1 MTALLLSLVI
11 IVGIVSI
18 VQMLRV
24 FDLSNAL
31 KGTDEIQVNDQET
44 NNIRWA
50 FVVFFLGFFAFFIYL
65 VASFGDQLLPQ
76 SASLHGLEYDWLMD
90 LNMIIIITAA
100 GITHILL
107 MVFLFKYAKNVS
119 PKATFV
125 THNNRLELIWT
136 TTPAVVLTIIV
147 IYGISAWNS
156 MLMDKPE
163 DSINIE
169 LYARQFDWTARYAGE
184 DNQLGKANFRMI
196 STANA
201 LGVINSSSIDDRLNE
216 YDDQISE
223 LEASREKVFP
233 GGVSDDEILD
243 NIILVKKN
251 RAAVLQYEEQS
262 KNENFNIAND
272 DIITKVEFHIPVN
285 KSVNFSIRSQ
295 DVLHSAYMPHFRAQM
310 NAVPGVITH
319 FYFTPIITT
328 KEMKKITGNPDFDY
342 LLLCNKICGA
352 AHYNMQMNI
361 IVETEEEYNK
371 WLAEQPKFNVAQ
383 AQ

>member
-90 LNMIIIITAA
+90 LNMIIIIAAA

-107 MVFLFKYAKNVS
+107 MVFLFKYAKNVI

-196 STANA
+196 STTNA

-216 YDDQISE
+216 YDDQIFE

-262 KNENFNIAND
+262 KNENFDIAND

>member
-1 MTALLLSLVI
+1 MTVLLLSLVI
-11 IVGIVSI
+11 ILGIVSI

-50 FVVFFLGFFAFFIYL
+50 FVVFFLGFFAFFVYL
-65 VASFGDQLLPQ
+65 VVSFGDQLLPQ
-76 SASLHGLEYDWLMD
+76 SASLHGIEYDWLMD

-100 GITHILL
+100 GLTHVLL
-107 MVFLFKYAKNVS
+107 MVFIFKYAKNVS

-196 STANA
+196 STTNA
-201 LGVINSSSIDDRLNE
+201 LGVINNSTIDDRLNE
-216 YDDQISE
+216 YDDQIAE
-223 LEASREKVFP
+223 LEASREKVFQ
-233 GGVSDDEILD
+233 GGASDDEILD
-243 NIILVKKN
+243 KIILVKKN

-262 KNENFNIAND
+262 RNENFDIAND
-272 DIITKVEFHIPVN
+272 DIITKTEFHIPVN
-285 KSVNFSIRSQ
+285 RSVNFSIRSQ

-310 NAVPGVITH
+310 NAVPGVITN
-319 FYFTPIITT
+319 FYFTPIVTT
-328 KEMKKITGNPDFDY
+328 EEMKKITGNPEFDY

-371 WLAEQPKFNVAQ
+371 WLSEQPKFNVAQ

>member
-11 IVGIVSI
+11 ILGIVSI

-24 FDLSNAL
+24 FDLSNAI
-31 KGTDEIQVNDQET
+31 KGTDEIHVNNQET

-50 FVVFFLGFFAFFIYL
+50 FVVFFVGFFAFFIYL
-65 VASFGDQLLPQ
+65 VAEFGDQLLPQ
-76 SASLHGLEYDWLMD
+76 SASAHGVDYDWLMNF
-90 LNMIIIITAA
+90 NMLIIT
-100 GITHILL
+100 IVFVVTHIIL
-107 MVFLFKYAKNVS
+107 MVFIVKYAKNVS

-147 IYGISAWNS
+147 IYGISTWNS

-184 DNQLGKANFRMI
+184 DNILGKANFRMI
-196 STANA
+196 SATNA
-201 LGVINSSSIDDRLNE
+201 LGIINSSTIDDRLNQ
-216 YDDQISE
+216 YDDQIAE

-233 GGVSDDEILD
+233 GGVSDEEILD
-243 NIILVKKN
+243 KIILVKKN
-251 RAAVLQYEEQS
+251 RSAVLKYEEQS
-262 KNENFNIAND
+262 KNENFDVADD
-272 DIITKVEFHIPVN
+272 DILTKVEFHIPVN
-285 KSVNFSIRSQ
+285 RSINFSIRSQ
-295 DVLHSAYMPHFRAQM
+295 DVIHSAYMPHFRAQM
-310 NAVPGVITH
+310 NAVPGVITN
-319 FYFTPIITT
+319 FYFTPIVTT
-328 KEMKKITGNPDFDY
+328 KEMRKITGNPDFDY

-371 WLAEQPKFNVAQ
+371 WLLEQPKFNVAQ

>member
-196 STANA
+196 STTNA

-216 YDDQISE
+216 YDDQIFE

-371 WLAEQPKFNVAQ
+371 WLSEQPKFNVAQ

>member
-196 STANA
+196 STTNA

-216 YDDQISE
+216 YDDQIFE

-262 KNENFNIAND
+262 KNENFDIAND

-371 WLAEQPKFNVAQ
+371 WLSEQPKFNVAQ

>member
-1 MTALLLSLVI
+1 MTALLFSLVI

-65 VASFGDQLLPQ
+65 VASYGDQLLPQ

-100 GITHILL
+100 GLTHILL
-107 MVFLFKYAKNVS
+107 MVFIFKYAKNVS

-196 STANA
+196 STTNA

-216 YDDQISE
+216 YDDKIFE

-262 KNENFNIAND
+262 KNENFDIAND

>member
-196 STANA
+196 STTNA

-216 YDDQISE
+216 YDDQIFE

>member
-196 STANA
+196 STTNA

-216 YDDQISE
+216 YDDQIFE

-262 KNENFNIAND
+262 KNENFDIAND

>member
-1 MTALLLSLVI
+1 MTALLFSLVI
-11 IVGIVSI
+11 ILGIVSI

-65 VASFGDQLLPQ
+65 VVLYGDQLLPQ

-100 GITHILL
+100 GLTHILL
-107 MVFLFKYAKNVS
+107 MVFIFKYAKNVS

-196 STANA
+196 STTNA

-216 YDDQISE
+216 YDDEISE

-262 KNENFNIAND
+262 KNENFDIAND

-371 WLAEQPKFNVAQ
+371 WLEDQPKFNVAQ

>member
-11 IVGIVSI
+11 ILGIVAI

-24 FDLSNAL
+24 FDLSNSL
-31 KGTDEIQVNDQET
+31 KGEDEIQVNNQET

-65 VASFGDQLLPQ
+65 VVAFGDQLLPV
-76 SASLHGLEYDWLMD
+76 SASEHGVEYDWLMNF
-90 LNMIIIITAA
+90 NMIIITIVFVV
-100 GITHILL
+100 THIIL
-107 MVFLFKYAKNVS
+107 MVFVVKYAKTVS

-136 TTPAVVLTIIV
+136 TTPAIVLTIII
-147 IYGISAWNS
+147 IYGISTWNS
-156 MLMDKPE
+156 MTMDKPK

-184 DNQLGKANFRMI
+184 DNTLGKANYRMI
-196 STANA
+196 SATNA
-201 LGVINSSSIDDRLNE
+201 LGIINKNTIDERLNQ
-216 YDDQISE
+216 YDEKLQE
-223 LEASREKVFP
+223 LEESRAKVYP
-233 GGVSDDEILD
+233 GGASDEDILEQ
-243 NIILVKKN
+243 IKLVKKN
-251 RAAVLQYEEQS
+251 RAAVVQYKEQS
-262 KNENFNIAND
+262 KTENFDVAND

-295 DVLHSAYMPHFRAQM
+295 DVIHSAFMPHFRAQM
-310 NAVPGVITH
+310 NAVPGVITSL
-319 FYFTPIITT
+319 YFTPIVTT
-328 KEMKKITGNPDFDY
+328 KEMKEITGNPDFEY

-371 WLAEQPKFNVAQ
+371 WLAEQPRFNVAQ

>member
-1 MTALLLSLVI
+1 
-11 IVGIVSI
+11 
-18 VQMLRV
+18 
-24 FDLSNAL
+24 
-31 KGTDEIQVNDQET
+31 
-44 NNIRWA
+44 
-50 FVVFFLGFFAFFIYL
+50 
-65 VASFGDQLLPQ
+65 
-76 SASLHGLEYDWLMD
+76 
-90 LNMIIIITAA
+90 MIIIITAA
-100 GITHILL
+100 GLTHILL
-107 MVFLFKYAKNVS
+107 MVFIFKYAKNVS

-196 STANA
+196 STTNA

-216 YDDQISE
+216 YDDKIFE

-262 KNENFNIAND
+262 KNENFDIAND